1 MERAWQRTA
10 VGAGALCMVLAL
22 VFSASAAAA
31 SGGTRANQINLRS
44 DAVATNTFAGS
55 ELAGTQPT
63 KLKVTMSAERFVSR
77 HGNVYARGPVVARAV
92 QADGT
97 TQTVRQRVRLRVDP
111 TNRCRILSLHLAPL
125 FLNLLGLEVR
135 TSDINLRITGRR
147 GQLLGNLFCSLSK
160 GIKLGRQQLTR
171 RTAHSLNQR
180 LDKRPLRLMTFTAS
194 IYPHQ
199 QTMSASGGSADMAK
213 AIPPVPPG
221 SCTVLDLMLGPLHL
235 DLLGL
240 IVDLYGPTRQ
250 DPVEVLITAN
260 PNGGLLGSLL
270 CPAPTP

>member
-1 MERAWQRTA
+1 MGRAWQRTA
-10 VGAGALCMVLAL
+10 IGAGAICVFLSLA
-22 VFSASAAAA
+22 FAASASAA
-31 SGGTRANQINLRS
+31 SGGARAKQINLRS
-44 DAVATNTFAGS
+44 DAVAMNSFVGS
-55 ELAGTQPT
+55 QLAGTQPT
-63 KLKVTMSAERFVSR
+63 KLKVRMSAQRFVSR
-77 HGNVYARGPVVARAV
+77 HGNVYARGPVVAKAV

-111 TNRCRILSLHLAPL
+111 TNRCRILALHLAPL
-125 FLNLLGLEVR
+125 YLNLLGLEVR
-135 TSDINLRITGRR
+135 TSDINLRITGKR
-147 GQLLGNLFCSLSK
+147 GQLLGDLFCSLSR
-160 GIKLGRQQLTR
+160 GIKLGRQRLAK

-180 LDKRPLRLMTFTAS
+180 LAKRPLRLMAFTAP

-199 QTMSASGGSADMAK
+199 QTTSTSGARTDMAK
-213 AIPPVPPG
+213 VIPPIPPG

-235 DLLGL
+235 NLLGL
-240 IVDLYGPTRQ
+240 IVDLYGPTRH